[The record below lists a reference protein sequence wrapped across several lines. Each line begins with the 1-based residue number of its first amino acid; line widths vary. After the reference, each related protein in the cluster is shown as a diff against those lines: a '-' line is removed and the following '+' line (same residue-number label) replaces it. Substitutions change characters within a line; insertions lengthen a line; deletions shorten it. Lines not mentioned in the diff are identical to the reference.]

1 MIFYTYL
8 KSIFAKAFS
17 NSSSNP
23 ALPVD
28 GVAGQQEEP
37 HEDVGIEVP
46 VGIRE
51 TENGEEIHV
60 DDQADA
66 DDQATVD
73 DPIASKGKGMGWLK

>member
-1 MIFYTYL
+1 
-8 KSIFAKAFS
+8 
-17 NSSSNP
+17 
-23 ALPVD
+23 
-28 GVAGQQEEP
+28 
-37 HEDVGIEVP
+37 VGIEVP